1 MKWYLEESSRH
12 KTFMDPLDPANVTL
26 SHISPSGAG
35 NAESA
40 STPGLSNASDLEG
53 TVNWIEKDS
62 SSEPEKYLEE
72 SQAGSVGE

>member
-1 MKWYLEESSRH
+1 MKWYLEESSRN
-12 KTFMDPLDPANVTL
+12 KTFMGPLDPANVAL
-26 SHISPSGAG
+26 PYINSSEAG

-40 STPGLSNASDLEG
+40 SRPDLSNASDLEG
-53 TVNWIEKDS
+53 TVTWIEKDS